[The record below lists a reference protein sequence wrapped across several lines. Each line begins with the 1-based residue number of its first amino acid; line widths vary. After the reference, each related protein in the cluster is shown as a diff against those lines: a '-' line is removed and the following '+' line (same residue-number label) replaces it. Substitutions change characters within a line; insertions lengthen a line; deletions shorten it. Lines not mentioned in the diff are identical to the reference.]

1 MPANQLLRL
10 RKNTVKKPLTSTPG
24 GWLLA
29 RYETGSQLDPGR
41 RESVSVQPLFTL
53 KSLMDPGGFM
63 RVTAADYAD
72 AGRWWL

>member
-10 RKNTVKKPLTSTPG
+10 RKNTVKKGLTSTPG

-53 KSLMDPGGFM
+53 KPVMDAGQAM

-72 AGRWWL
+72 TGRWWL

>member
-10 RKNTVKKPLTSTPG
+10 RKNTVKKPLTPG

-53 KSLMDPGGFM
+53 KSLMDGGGFM
-63 RVTAADYAD
+63 RVTAVDYAD
-72 AGRWWL
+72 TGRWWL